1 MFDKLKK
8 LIPVLNKIH
17 KTLYLNIEC
26 FDTDTGYVIRLV
38 YSNHLISQFDIKC
51 LSDIDAFLNKEK
63 STLKWQIKS
72 IKRVSD
78 NAIFTIRDI
87 IKGKSGVVN
96 FDTS

>member
-51 LSDIDAFLNKEK
+51 LSDIDAFLNHV
-63 STLKWQIKS
+63 
-72 IKRVSD
+72 KR
-78 NAIFTIRDI
+78 I
-87 IKGKSGVVN
+87 IKTHGRK
-96 FDTS
+96 